1 MQKEPKREN
10 KSQLITAM
18 PIEVQEG
25 LARFEE
31 LYYSSIESVAPSIQ
45 KAVELLQQQS
55 SKHVR
60 PLLLLLVASCYKRP
74 SDQIINGSVFIELLH
89 VSTLVHDDVIDESH
103 VRRGVPSMNAIF
115 DNRKAVLIGDYLL
128 SNAMIQAILAGTQ
141 SIVLQ
146 LANLG
151 KVLSE
156 GEILQMD
163 TADLGDYSEE
173 RYLQII
179 DRKTAS
185 LIESS
190 VKIGAML
197 AGQEDPQLL
206 SALERAG
213 NLLGRAFQ
221 IRDDLFDYLPTP
233 ELGKPSGQDI
243 QEHKVTL
250 PLIHALSQPSRER
263 EKVLK
268 LLRHESLRRSDIDFV
283 ITFAQ
288 KLGGIEYATRRMEE
302 MIDQAKEILTEAL
315 PACESRDA
323 LLLLADY
330 IANRKK

>member
-1 MQKEPKREN
+1 MHTESNTEH
-10 KSQLITAM
+10 KSSLLAAM
-18 PIEVQEG
+18 PIAVQEG
-25 LARFEE
+25 LARFDE
-31 LYYSSIESVAPSIQ
+31 LYFSAIESVAPSLQ
-45 KAVELLQQQS
+45 KAVELLHQQT

-60 PLLLLLVASCYKRP
+60 PLLLLLVANCYERL
-74 SDQIINGSVFIELLH
+74 SDRIVSGAVFIELLH

-128 SNAMIQAILAGTQ
+128 SNAMIQAVLAGSQTM
-141 SIVLQ
+141 VLQ
-146 LANLG
+146 LAKLG
-151 KVLSE
+151 KMLSE

-190 VKIGAML
+190 LMIGAML
-197 AGQEDPQLL
+197 AGQDHPKLQQ
-206 SALERAG
+206 ALEQAG

-221 IRDDLFDYLPTP
+221 IRDDIFDYRPTP
-233 ELGKPSGQDI
+233 GLGKPSGQDI

-250 PLIHALSQPSRER
+250 PLIYALSQPSRER
-263 EKVLK
+263 DKVLK

-283 ITFAQ
+283 IGFTQ
-288 KLGGIEYATRRMEE
+288 KLGGIDYATRRMEE
-302 MIDQAKEILTEAL
+302 MVSEAKEILTGAL

-323 LLLLADY
+323 LLLIADY
-330 IANRKK
+330 IVKRKK

>member
-1 MQKEPKREN
+1 MQKEPNREN
-10 KSQLITAM
+10 KSSLVSSM
-18 PIEVQEG
+18 PTEIQEG
-25 LARFEE
+25 LVRFEE
-31 LYYSSIESVAPSIQ
+31 LYYSSIESVAPSI
-45 KAVELLQQQS
+45 KKGVELLQQQS

-60 PLLLLLVASCYKRP
+60 PLLLMLIAHCYRP
-74 SDQIINGSVFIELLH
+74 LSDRIINGAVFIELLH
-89 VSTLVHDDVIDESH
+89 VSTLVHDDVIDESR

-128 SNAMIQAILAGTQ
+128 ANAMIQAILTGNQ

-151 KVLSE
+151 KLLSE

-179 DRKTAS
+179 DHKTAS

-190 VKIGAML
+190 LKIGASL
-197 AGQEDPQLL
+197 VNQEDPKLQE
-206 SALERAG
+206 ALEKAG
-213 NLLGRAFQ
+213 RLLGRAFQ
-221 IRDDLFDYLPTP
+221 IRDDIFDYFPTP
-233 ELGKPSGQDI
+233 GLGKPSGQDI

-250 PLIHALSQPSRER
+250 PLIFALSQTSRER

-268 LLRHESLRRSDIDFV
+268 LLRHESLRRSDLKFV
-283 ITFAQ
+283 ISFTQ
-288 KLGGIEYATRRMEE
+288 KMGGIDYATRRMEE
-302 MIDQAKEILTEAL
+302 MIREAKMILTEAL

-323 LLLLADY
+323 LLLVADY
-330 IANRKK
+330 IAQRKK